1 MSLRVPE
8 GFAAIITAAGRGSR
22 AGGKLPKQWQDLA
35 GRPVLTHAIAA
46 FSGFRQIVLV
56 IHAED
61 MDRAIT
67 HVGGLVTIITGAD
80 TRSNSVMA
88 GLEALEGQA
97 SHVLIHDG
105 ARPLISQTVIQ
116 AVIDALEAGAIAAAP
131 AIPVA
136 DTLWQGADGIVT
148 DIAPRDGLFR
158 AQTPQGFRLPEIIAA
173 HRASPAG
180 ATDDVALA
188 LAAGHRVAMT
198 AGDEDNIK
206 ITWPGDLARA
216 EKLMGA

>member
-1 MSLRVPE
+1 MTLRVPE

-22 AGGKLPKQWQDLA
+22 AGGELPKQWQDLA
-35 GRPVLTHAIAA
+35 GRPVLAHAIAA
-46 FSGFRQIVLV
+46 FAGFRQIVLV

-61 MDRAIT
+61 MDLAIT
-67 HVGGLVTIITGAD
+67 HFGGLVTIITGAA
-80 TRSNSVMA
+80 TRSGSVMA

-105 ARPLISQTVIQ
+105 ARPLVNALVIQ
-116 AVIDALEAGAIAAAP
+116 AVIDTLDAGAIAAAP
-131 AIPVA
+131 ALPVA
-136 DTLWQGADGIVT
+136 DTLWQGEDGVVT
-148 DIAPRDGLFR
+148 KITPREGLFR

-173 HRASPAG
+173 HRAYPHG

-188 LAAGHRVAMT
+188 LAAGHKVAIT

-206 ITWPGDLARA
+206 ITWPGDLSRA
-216 EKLMGA
+216 EKLVGA